1 MLIGCFLFSHRLQID
16 IASGKVSTVVDIVR
30 KPESANG
37 FPGLYIDQLPRSLW
51 VSSTKIVTSS
61 TWRSRRT
68 LLSIDT
74 ESGKIEEVTSA
85 SKYPGS
91 VTALF
96 ANARFIISTY
106 STPTEPWSL
115 WLGQIKD
122 SKGDKLDVHFTIL
135 ENSKVEKPKVYYQP
149 HSWSVVANIPG
160 QLESLETLFLEPSKE
175 NQNATVV
182 SGTKPP
188 LVIFPHGGPHSGFAA
203 EFSVLNLVLVSLGF
217 SVALGESSLFFGIY
231 SRFKNKNLDL
241 TLYFDLRFSSQL
253 HWKSWI
259 WAGFGRSLGWPSG

>member
-1 MLIGCFLFSHRLQID
+1 M
-16 IASGKVSTVVDIVR
+16 VDFVR
-30 KPESANG
+30 NPDTHG
-37 FPGLYIDQLPRSLW
+37 FPGLYIDQLPRNLW
-51 VSSTKIVTSS
+51 VSSSKIITSS

-74 ESGKIEEVTSA
+74 NSGKVEELTSA

-96 ANARFIISTY
+96 ANSRFIISTY

-122 SKGDKLDVHFTIL
+122 NKNDKLNIHLSVL
-135 ENSKVEKPKVYYQP
+135 ENSKVEKPKAYYQP
-149 HSWSVVANIPG
+149 HSWSTITNIPG
-160 QLESLETLFLEPSKE
+160 QLESLETLFLEPNKE
-175 NQNATVV
+175 NQNATAV

-217 SVALGESSLFFGIY
+217 SVALGKHL
-231 SRFKNKNLDL
+231 L
-241 TLYFDLRFSSQL
+241 TIISAIDETS
-253 HWKSWI
+253 H
-259 WAGFGRSLGWPSG
+259 